1 MQAPLFVR
9 PLTEE
14 ERQVLAAGL
23 RSADAFT
30 LRRCLI
36 VLASARGERVPAIA
50 RFLGCSEQTVRN
62 AIRAFEA
69 RDVAALT
76 EGSSRPITVYA
87 AFNDAGAE
95 WLHALLHRSP
105 RDFGHPTSVWTL
117 DLAAATA
124 FAEGITAT
132 RVSAETVRV
141 TLARLG
147 IRWRRAK
154 IWITSPDPEYG
165 RKKQRRDRLIALAGT
180 RPDWAIGFEDEV
192 WWSRVRHPT
201 LRAWTD
207 GVPLRLT
214 ARTVAEDERDPK
226 ALACYGLLVRPGAD
240 VPEEVWLR
248 FVDERPISAVTI
260 AFVTWC
266 CERLAA
272 MGITTLVLIWDDASW
287 HVSPEVRRWLRDHNH
302 LVHREGG
309 VRIVPCWLPTKSPWL
324 NPIEPMWA
332 HGKRRVIEPARLLTA
347 DELEERVCA
356 AFACPRYE
364 HLTLL

>member
-1 MQAPLFVR
+1 VR
-9 PLTEE
+9 PPTGE
-14 ERQVLAAGL
+14 ERQVLATGL

-30 LRRCLI
+30 LRRCQI
-36 VLASARGERVPAIA
+36 VLASARGEHVPAIA

-62 AIRAFEA
+62 AIHAFQA
-69 RDVAALT
+69 RGVAALT
-76 EGSSRPITVYA
+76 EGSSRPHAIHA
-87 AFNDAGAE
+87 AFDATGAE
-95 WLHALLHRSP
+95 RLRVLLHRSP
-105 RDFGHPTSVWTL
+105 REFGHPTSLWTL
-117 DLAAATA
+117 ELAAETA
-124 FAEGITAT
+124 FAEGLTT
-132 RVSAETVRV
+132 SRVSDETIRA

-180 RPDWAIGFEDEV
+180 RPDWAVGFEDEV

-207 GVPLRLT
+207 GAPLRLI
-214 ARTVAEDERDPK
+214 ARNVAKDGLDPK
-226 ALACYGLLVRPGAD
+226 ALACYGLLARPGAD

-248 FVDERPISAVTI
+248 FVDQRPISAVTI
-260 AFVTWC
+260 AFLTWY

-287 HVSPEVRRWLRDHNH
+287 HISQEVRRWLRGHNCRAR
-302 LVHREGG
+302 REGG
-309 VRIVPCWLPTKSPWL
+309 VCIVPCWLPTKSPWL
-324 NPIEPMWA
+324 NPIEPKWV
-332 HGKRRVIEPARLLTA
+332 HGKRRVTEPARLLTA